1 MTNRDLAD
9 LLHRRTGVSLLSDL
23 NPANGGKSDWATQ
36 GPLDLHGATVRQLLS
51 ILRNYAIHQCDLPKV
66 DPYPSEYESL
76 VRHVYNVGDLLS
88 DTKLWSAIPLDGNS
102 APVTVRT
109 RQECQ
114 SALMVRLRR
123 IRSKEIENY
132 RAEFLLGDRLIL
144 TAAPETHEMVAD
156 LLEVLRRIADAQK
169 AAK

>member
-9 LLHRRTGVSLLSDL
+9 LLHRRTGVSLLSEL
-23 NPANGGKSDWATQ
+23 NPAAGGKSELATQ

-51 ILRNYAIHQCDLPKV
+51 ILRNYAIHQCDPPLV
-66 DPYPSEYESL
+66 ERNNTDYEL
-76 VRHVYNVGDLLS
+76 DIRRVYNVGDLLS
-88 DTKLWSAIPLDGNS
+88 NTRLWSAIPLDGNS

-114 SALMVRLRR
+114 SALMVRLGRM
-123 IRSKEIENY
+123 RSKEIEND
-132 RAEFLLGDRLIL
+132 RAEFLLRDQLIL